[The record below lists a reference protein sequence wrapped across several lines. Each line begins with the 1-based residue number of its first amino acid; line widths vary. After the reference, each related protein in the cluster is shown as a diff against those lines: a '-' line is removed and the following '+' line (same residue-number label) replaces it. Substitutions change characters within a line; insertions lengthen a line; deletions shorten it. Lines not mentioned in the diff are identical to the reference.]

1 MIARHLGDL
10 RWIAL
15 CWVAGGLISWLGA
28 LVYAEVGTRLP
39 ETGGELVYLRHGWG
53 RWAEALFGWMSFFL
67 IAPSTRVGLSL
78 VAAQYALGGRGGDAA
93 RTLFAAGV
101 IVALCGLN
109 LLGTR
114 PSLRFQRAFVVMK
127 VGGLV
132 LLIGGALVAAAPPA
146 ATAAPT
152 AATAAVP
159 GPGAFAAAMLLV
171 FFSYL
176 GWAKVGYVAGEIRDP
191 RSSLPLALLTGSA
204 TVIVLYLLTLWSYHR
219 ALGLDGVAASAAV
232 AADAASRLYGSGG
245 GALVAAVVVAAALS
259 SMAGSIF
266 TDSRLFLAM
275 ARGGHLLRWFDHLHP
290 RFGSPSRVL
299 FGHAAVCLLVLA
311 ARQRFELHL
320 SAMVAGRL
328 FFIGLV
334 AASLFRLRRAGRDAQ
349 AAARFVVPGGPV
361 LPALFLGAVATLLA
375 GRFVFQGRESLVDL
389 ALLAVGLP
397 LLAAERWRRRSRP
410 LPASELKP

>member
-1 MIARHLGDL
+1 M
-10 RWIAL
+10 
-15 CWVAGGLISWLGA
+15 AGGLISWLGA

-67 IAPSTRVGLSL
+67 ISPSTRVGLSL
-78 VAAQYALGGRGGDAA
+78 VAAQYALGGRGGDVA
-93 RTLFAAGV
+93 RTLFAALA
-101 IVALCGLN
+101 IVALCALN

-114 PSLRFQRAFVVMK
+114 PSLRFQRAFVALK
-127 VGGLV
+127 VGGLT
-132 LLIGGALVAAAPPA
+132 LLIGGALVAATAPAAMPPA
-146 ATAAPT
+146 AATT
-152 AATAAVP
+152 AATP
-159 GPGAFAAAMLLV
+159 GPGAFAAAMLLI

-191 RSSLPLALLTGSA
+191 RRSLPLALLAGSA
-204 TVIVLYLLTLWSYHR
+204 TVIALYLLTLWSYHR
-219 ALGLDGVAASAAV
+219 TLGMAGVAASSAV
-232 AADAASRLYGSGG
+232 AADSARNLFGSAG
-245 GALVAAVVVAAALS
+245 GALVAALVVASALS

-328 FFIGLV
+328 LFIGLV
-334 AASLFRLRRAGRDAQ
+334 AASLFRLRRAGRGEPAGP
-349 AAARFVVPGGPV
+349 RFVVPGGPV
-361 LPALFLGAVATLLA
+361 LPAIFLGAVATLLA

-397 LLAAERWRRRSRP
+397 LLAAERWRRRSRRKP
-410 LPASELKP
+410 PAAGEF